1 MPYSQLLEPINNF
14 LKVSTPQTW
23 LEQAKAEENLP
34 ILLIDHLICE
44 LNVNMCKLSLA
55 TKKLGGDYIKLTL
68 W

>member
-1 MPYSQLLEPINNF
+1 MPYCQLLEPINNF

-44 LNVNMCKLSLA
+44 LNVNMCKLSF
-55 TKKLGGDYIKLTL
+55 
-68 W
+68 